1 VTRRRLLRAAFV
13 VTLAGVAITAGLT
26 LAGVW
31 CPWSFVRFGGGYW
44 ESNGHETLANVA
56 CLEVAQP
63 VVTDTRLAWRPT
75 HRLTSPARI
84 AAIRNFLE
92 AHKSGWQE
100 NIFTGDTP
108 RQMFRACDGE
118 ESRRAFVLGEET
130 LGSQPSKNWSRPLC
144 RRDQGKLRELLAP
157 EA

>member
-1 VTRRRLLRAAFV
+1 MRAALIAI
-13 VTLAGVAITAGLT
+13 VTGVSLTTALT
-26 LAGVW
+26 VAGVW

-44 ESNGHETLANVA
+44 ESGHEALANVA

-63 VVTDTRLAWRPT
+63 VVTDGRLAWQPT
-75 HRLTSPARI
+75 HRLTSPTRI
-84 AAIRNFLE
+84 AAIRSFLE

-100 NIFTGDTP
+100 NIFSADTP
-108 RQMFRACDGE
+108 RQMFRTCEGE
-118 ESRRAFVLGEET
+118 EWRRAFVLGEET

-144 RRDQGKLRELLAP
+144 RRDQARLRELLAP